1 MKKLLLLIIA
11 IGFLFGCAGERV
23 RTVQD
28 DNIFYSS
35 STPKIRIKINPDF
48 KFKEGTDEHET
59 GFSLGHG
66 EMSSTQKLSNYL
78 FIDHISGKPRAIKI
92 EIIEI
97 VEHRWE
103 FKPNIFGEK
112 DPFKKGIVKIQGKDY
127 QYCIYAV
134 NTPDGFQLIKGI
146 GKLVGGQGKAIFIIY
161 YYENVTGD
169 WSNFNMLTSEQN
181 KQLDEFIEDSEK
193 DIQILDYKAPTYTPS
208 KGKWGALSFT
218 NHRG

>member
-35 STPKIRIKINPDF
+35 STPKMRIKINPDF
-48 KFKEGTDEHET
+48 KLKEETDEHET
-59 GFSLGHG
+59 GFSLGNG
-66 EMSSTQKLSNYL
+66 DKSSTTKLSSYL
-78 FIDHISGKPRAIKI
+78 FIDHISGKPRAIGIKI
-92 EIIEI
+92 EEI

-103 FKPNIFGEK
+103 FRPNIFTQK

-127 QYCIYAV
+127 QYCIFAV
-134 NTPDGFQLIKGI
+134 NTPDGSYLIKGI
-146 GKLVGGQGKAIFIIY
+146 GKLVGGQGKAIFKIY
-161 YYENVTGD
+161 YYEYVTGD
-169 WSNFNMLTSEQN
+169 WSNFNMLTSEQK

-193 DIQILDYKAPTYTPS
+193 DFTFLDYQDPTSATSNIERS
-208 KGKWGALSFT
+208 KVSLSKK
-218 NHRG
+218 

>member
-35 STPKIRIKINPDF
+35 STPKMRIKINPDF
-48 KFKEGTDEHET
+48 KLKEETDTQES
-59 GFSLGHG
+59 GFSLGNG
-66 EMSSTQKLSNYL
+66 DKSSTTKLSSYL
-78 FIDHISGKPRAIKI
+78 FIDHISGKLRAIGI
-92 EIIEI
+92 EIEEI

-103 FKPNIFGEK
+103 FEPNIFRQK

-127 QYCIYAV
+127 QYCIFAV
-134 NTPDGFQLIKGI
+134 NTPDGFYLIKGV
-146 GKLVGGQGKAIFIIY
+146 GKLVGGHGKAMFKIY
-161 YYENVTGD
+161 YYEYVTGD

-181 KQLDEFIEDSEK
+181 KQLDEFIEDSDK
-193 DIQILDYKAPTYTPS
+193 DFTFLDYQAPTSATS
-208 KGKWGALSFT
+208 NIKRSTVSLS
-218 NHRG
+218 NK

>member
-48 KFKEGTDEHET
+48 NFKEEKDEQKS
-59 GFSLGHG
+59 GFSLGNG
-66 EMSSTQKLSNYL
+66 DKSSTTKLSSYL
-78 FIDHISGKPRAIKI
+78 FIDHISGKRRAI
-92 EIIEI
+92 EIRMIEI

-103 FKPNIFGEK
+103 FRPNIFTQK

-127 QYCIYAV
+127 QYCIFSV
-134 NTPDGFQLIKGI
+134 NAPDGSYLIKGI
-146 GKLVGGQGKAIFIIY
+146 GKLVGGQGKAIFKIY
-161 YYENVTGD
+161 YYEYVTGD
-169 WSNFNMLTSEQN
+169 WSNFNILTSEQN

-193 DIQILDYKAPTYTPS
+193 DIQILDYQAPTSAT
-208 KGKWGALSFT
+208 
-218 NHRG
+218 